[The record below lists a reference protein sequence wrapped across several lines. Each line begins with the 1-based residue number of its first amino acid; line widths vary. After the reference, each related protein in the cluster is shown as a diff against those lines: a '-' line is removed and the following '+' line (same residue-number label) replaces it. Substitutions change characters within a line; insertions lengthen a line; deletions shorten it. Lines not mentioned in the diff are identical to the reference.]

1 MIAEEA
7 AYMPLSVFYEI
18 VVPLLEME
26 KSVLLM
32 ISTPVDSFNFF
43 SQVIDYS
50 RSTIVDRPRPTTCI
64 TSV

>member
-43 SQVIDYS
+43 SQVCGYCYS
-50 RSTIVDRPRPTTCI
+50 RLPV
-64 TSV
+64 